1 MKDSSVS
8 GMIFSF
14 WIFLRTISILGGFL
28 GIMKDS
34 VRDSVGLFYCS
45 IDMLQCHRRI
55 IIRDCCSILC

>member
-28 GIMKDS
+28 GLMKDS

-55 IIRDCCSILC
+55 II